1 MSRDPRLYLDDI
13 LESCRKVGRYVQG
26 LSKDEAMGNELIVDA
41 VLRNLMVI
49 GEAAKKLPA
58 AWKETYSEIE
68 WRKIAGLRDV
78 VAHEYFQL
86 DEDILWDV
94 VSHKLPQL
102 ERVVARMLRELS

>member
-1 MSRDPRLYLDDI
+1 VSRDPRLYLDDI
-13 LESCRKVGRYVQG
+13 LESCHKVGRYVQG

-78 VAHEYFQL
+78 AAQAIRRWLCHVH
-86 DEDILWDV
+86 
-94 VSHKLPQL
+94 P
-102 ERVVARMLRELS
+102 LRPAAAFP

>member
-58 AWKETYSEIE
+58 EWKEAYSEIE
-68 WRKIAGLRDV
+68 WRKIAKLRGA
-78 VAHEYFQL
+78 VAQAIRHWLCHVRPPFQPAAA
-86 DEDILWDV
+86 
-94 VSHKLPQL
+94 SP
-102 ERVVARMLRELS
+102 

>member
-1 MSRDPRLYLDDI
+1 MSRDPRLYLDGI
-13 LESCRKVGRYVQG
+13 LESCRKVERYVQG

-58 AWKETYSEIE
+58 AWKETYSEVE

-78 VAHEYFQL
+78 VAQ
-86 DEDILWDV
+86 DI
-94 VSHKLPQL
+94 P
-102 ERVVARMLRELS
+102 R